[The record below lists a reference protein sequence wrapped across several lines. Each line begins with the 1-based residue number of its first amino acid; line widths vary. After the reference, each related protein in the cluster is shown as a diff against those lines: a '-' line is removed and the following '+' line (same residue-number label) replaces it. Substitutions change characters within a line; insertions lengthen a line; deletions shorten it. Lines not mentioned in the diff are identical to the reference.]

1 MVQYIH
7 NIILAYVKL
16 IRELKQDDSA
26 SALVI
31 MDNFKGQVTDAIH
44 KLLEENNILV
54 ALLPANTTDLLQPL
68 DIAVNK
74 PAKNYLRQQ
83 FQDWYSKQISDQ
95 LEGQD
100 MANAV
105 LQPIDL
111 SLPSMKELGAKWLT
125 GMAEYLAANP
135 QFVVNGFIRSGITH
149 ALDHNDD
156 DSNIVESPITNG
168 GDDDEDSDYQLDSD
182 SEEDLDDEDSLDD
195 NENLDEESLD
205 EEDVVGEEDPDNV
218 EQEHLESSDDPEGV
232 GQSDKIIVID

>member
-1 MVQYIH
+1 M
-7 NIILAYVKL
+7 KL

-83 FQDWYSKQISDQ
+83 FQDWYLKQISDQ

-100 MANAV
+100 MVNAI

-111 SLPSMKELGAKWLT
+111 SLPSMKELAYRHG
-125 GMAEYLAANP
+125 
-135 QFVVNGFIRSGITH
+135 QISG
-149 ALDHNDD
+149 
-156 DSNIVESPITNG
+156 S
-168 GDDDEDSDYQLDSD
+168 
-182 SEEDLDDEDSLDD
+182 
-195 NENLDEESLD
+195 
-205 EEDVVGEEDPDNV
+205 
-218 EQEHLESSDDPEGV
+218 
-232 GQSDKIIVID
+232 QSTVHG